1 MALREQMEMFE
12 DGGLKDEG
20 GMVDEVSG
28 NDVPTGS
35 TREEV
40 RDDIPAQL
48 SEGEFVFPA
57 DVVRYIGL
65 EKLMQLRQ
73 QAKQGLKQ
81 MEAMGQMGNADEATM
96 PDDLPFNETDLD
108 TDDNDVP
115 FDETD
120 LDIED
125 DLEYNTGGVIEGQQ
139 EVYAPGNFDNLVN
152 STPTG
157 APKTQSVRYYNEQTK
172 QARMIPHLLNADGS
186 LGNTIYPV
194 PKGFVPQEAPKEKPV
209 AQGQQSGGGRQK
221 PQEDNSSDD
230 NNDDPTGDLGGAR
243 TTIGDVEYAIQYN
256 FDGTVGL
263 QSLDNYKATG
273 QRNFQPAT
281 KEIAEAIKTQ
291 TTGQLAQLGKV
302 KGLQATAIA
311 EIGKKMGIKT
321 PKYDKLGIAINKAK
335 DATTFLKS
343 QKQQNIFDLD
353 KALKDG
359 TVKDPVAARVDDLSR
374 AQVISLDEG
383 IRTGGGKEN
392 YQLGLKAK
400 DIAKGADKAS
410 RAVEQKGAFERQSY
424 LNRIEAEKTAQE
436 KRDERNNIAK
446 AKAASKA
453 RTDALARKAAERAA
467 GDGGGD
473 GGKQSDKDQAAV
485 ADDQGGMFT
494 AVGGLIPKKKKNTK
508 KMKRGGLASK
518 K

>member
-108 TDDNDVP
+108 TDDNDLP

-172 QARMIPHLLNADGS
+172 QVRMIPHLLNADGS

-194 PKGFVPQEAPKEKPV
+194 PKGFVPQEAPEEKPV

-221 PQEDNSSDD
+221 PQEDN
-230 NNDDPTGDLGGAR
+230 NNDDDPTGDLGGAR

-302 KGLQATAIA
+302 KGLQATVIA
-311 EIGKKMGIKT
+311 ELGKKMGIET
-321 PKYDKLGIAINKAK
+321 PRYDKLGIAINKAK
-335 DATTFLKS
+335 DATTFLKN

-383 IRTGGGKEN
+383 IRTGTSKEN
-392 YQLGLKAK
+392 RQLGLKAS
-400 DIAKGADKAS
+400 DIAKQAEQDRLDKEKKEEEKKQRQISLAF
-410 RAVEQKGAFERQSY
+410 AEQKRARQ
-424 LNRIEAEKTAQE
+424 RIAKNKAAQE
-436 KRDERNNIAK
+436 K
-446 AKAASKA
+446 
-453 RTDALARKAAERAA
+453 AEREGRITGREA
-467 GDGGGD
+467 GQSMGGSDDGGYS
-473 GGKQSDKDQAAV
+473 KSDDF
-485 ADDQGGMFT
+485 DSNTGFGSDIST